1 MPETVAQIA
10 RKLAAIIGQGPR
22 GLALAR
28 KLAREGVR
36 SRADL
41 KRTSVLERLPVEARA
56 NVLYNPYRGAT
67 FAVASAIA
75 NEFKRRAVFEFANGV
90 VRFEVIPVGSVRRK
104 APRSKDL
111 DFLIVV
117 PPKYRSRA
125 LAALTL
131 RPRKRGDKIEIATV
145 YAAGARRRSVILR
158 VEGTRAEG
166 TRVEGTRAEGTRVE
180 GTRARNYRADVF
192 LATAA
197 EKPFALLHYTGP
209 YDYNIRV
216 RAHAKRNGRLLNQYG
231 LFSATTRAR
240 ARVRGSN
247 AVSNERDLARLLGIT
262 YRAPHLRDGARAN

>member
-166 TRVEGTRAEGTRVE
+166 TR
-180 GTRARNYRADVF
+180 ARNYRADVF

-240 ARVRGSN
+240 VRVRGSN

>member
-104 APRSKDL
+104 APRSKDI

-145 YAAGARRRSVILR
+145 YAAGARRRSVIL
-158 VEGTRAEG
+158 
-166 TRVEGTRAEGTRVE
+166 RVE

-240 ARVRGSN
+240 VRGSN

-262 YRAPHLRDGARAN
+262 YRAPHSRDGARAN